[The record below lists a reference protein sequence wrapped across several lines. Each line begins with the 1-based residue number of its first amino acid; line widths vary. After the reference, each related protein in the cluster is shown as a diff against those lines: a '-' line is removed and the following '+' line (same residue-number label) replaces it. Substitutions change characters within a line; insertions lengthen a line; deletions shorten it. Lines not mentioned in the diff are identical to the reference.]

1 VHRRRA
7 LFAVFVGVAAGLY
20 AWAGIVIHHGMFVP
34 DFQFFWSSA
43 RILASGHNPY
53 TGFPTPVPDPLY
65 YPLPTVLAAFAL
77 AWLPLAIAAGVAVG
91 LSATLLAWVIPSWRW
106 PLFASAA
113 FVMAASQGQ
122 WSPLIVVGALV
133 PAAGFLAV
141 LKPNLGLAAF
151 AYRPT
156 VRGIAL
162 AGLALVLSLAVL
174 PSWPWDWIRNLRTLE
189 GHPPPLFTVSGSFLW
204 LALLRWRTPEARL
217 LLAMSAVPQ
226 LLFFADQLPLWLI
239 PRTRSQTSLLSGCSL
254 IGYGAFYLSLR
265 QGQQYVPAAAPFV
278 LGSIYL
284 PALALV
290 LFRPGVSARKAE
302 S

>member
-1 VHRRRA
+1 
-7 LFAVFVGVAAGLY
+7 
-20 AWAGIVIHHGMFVP
+20 
-34 DFQFFWSSA
+34 
-43 RILASGHNPY
+43 
-53 TGFPTPVPDPLY
+53 
-65 YPLPTVLAAFAL
+65 
-77 AWLPLAIAAGVAVG
+77 
-91 LSATLLAWVIPSWRW
+91 LLAWVIPSWRW
-106 PLFASAA
+106 PMFASAA

-122 WSPLIVVGALV
+122 WSPLIVIGALV

-156 VRGIAL
+156 ARGIAL

-174 PSWPWDWIRNLRTLE
+174 PTWPWDWIRNLRTLE
-189 GHPPPLFTVSGSFLW
+189 GHPPPLFTISGSFLW

-239 PRTRSQTSLLSGCSL
+239 PRTRTQTTLLSGLSL

-278 LGSIYL
+278 LAFIYL

-290 LFRPGVSARKAE
+290 LFRPSASIRKAE
-302 S
+302 P

>member
-1 VHRRRA
+1 VQRRRA
-7 LFAVFVGVAAGLY
+7 AFAIIVGTVAGLY
-20 AWAGIVIHHGMFVP
+20 AWLGIVIHHGSFVP

-43 RILASGHNPY
+43 RILLSGRNPY
-53 TGFPTPVPDPLY
+53 IGFPTPVPDPLY
-65 YPLPTVLAAFAL
+65 YPLPSVLAAVVV
-77 AWLPLAIAAGVAVG
+77 AWLPLAVAAGVAVG
-91 LSATLLAWVIPSWRW
+91 VSSAVLASVIPSWRW
-106 PLFASAA
+106 PMFASAA

-156 VRGIAL
+156 ARGILL
-162 AGLALVLSLAVL
+162 AGLALLLSIAAL

-204 LALLRWRTPEARL
+204 LALLRWRNREARL
-217 LLAMSAVPQ
+217 FLAMAAVPQ

-239 PRTRSQTSLLSGCSL
+239 PRTRTRTTLLSGFSL
-254 IGYGAFYLSLR
+254 AGYGAFYLSLS
-265 QGQQYVPAAAPFV
+265 QGERYVPAAAPFV
-278 LGSIYL
+278 LGCIYL
-284 PALALV
+284 PALAMV
-290 LFRPGVSARKAE
+290 LFPPRTQE
-302 S
+302 T